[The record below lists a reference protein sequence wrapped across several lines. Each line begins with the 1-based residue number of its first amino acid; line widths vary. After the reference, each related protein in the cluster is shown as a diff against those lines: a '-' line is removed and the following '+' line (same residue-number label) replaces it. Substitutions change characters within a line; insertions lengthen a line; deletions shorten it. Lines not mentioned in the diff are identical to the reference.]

1 MNDPLAELEASK
13 LVINDMFRDLLIGKK
28 AFKYQITIKNYLSK
42 QKENDERQFNTVFL
56 SPFKTVIGS
65 KYNLG
70 KSF

>member
-1 MNDPLAELEASK
+1 
-13 LVINDMFRDLLIGKK
+13 MFRDLLIGKK
-28 AFKYQITIKNYLSK
+28 AFKYQITMKNYLSK